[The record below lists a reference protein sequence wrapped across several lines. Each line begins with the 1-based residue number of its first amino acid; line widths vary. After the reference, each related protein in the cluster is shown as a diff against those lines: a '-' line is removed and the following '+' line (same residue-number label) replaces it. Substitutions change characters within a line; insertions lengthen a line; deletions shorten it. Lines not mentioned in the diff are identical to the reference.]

1 MRTTRRRK
9 EEKVRVIYVLFQA
22 ICNVLKNLRLLRS
35 YQCQTLRSFSNLY
48 LGEKKCC
55 GIEGFNHC
63 RALFSEVKI
72 RERTGK
78 YMYVISSSKSK

>member
-1 MRTTRRRK
+1 MSDIK
-9 EEKVRVIYVLFQA
+9 K
-22 ICNVLKNLRLLRS
+22 
-35 YQCQTLRSFSNLY
+35 FSNLY
-48 LGEKKCC
+48 LGEKNCR

-78 YMYVISSSKSK
+78 YTYVISF